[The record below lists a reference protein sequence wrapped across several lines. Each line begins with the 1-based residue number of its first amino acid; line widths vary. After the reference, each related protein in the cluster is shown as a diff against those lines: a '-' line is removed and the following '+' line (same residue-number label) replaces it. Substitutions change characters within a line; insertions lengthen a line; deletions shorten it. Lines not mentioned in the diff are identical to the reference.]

1 MKTRKLRKFLMLLAS
16 ALLLVSVTVGAT
28 VAYLTDKTEVVTN
41 TFSVGNVALSLD
53 ETDVDLYGVKD
64 SETRVTENAYKLI
77 PGHTYTKDPTVHV
90 AAGSE
95 EGYLFVK
102 VVDEIVNIQDDTTIA
117 AQMAANGWTALPAIE
132 GVDVSNIYY
141 HNTKVNAQT
150 EAKDIK
156 VFETFKIKG
165 NVDVAGYAGKTIT
178 VQAYMVQADGFA
190 DAPAAYKAA
199 PCTWGKD
206 AAQ

>member
-28 VAYLTDKTEVVTN
+28 VAYLTSTTKVVTN
-41 TFSVGNVALSLD
+41 TFSVGNVAITLD

-64 SETRVTENAYKLI
+64 GETRVIENAYKLI

-95 EGYLFVK
+95 KGYLFVK
-102 VVDEIVNIQDDTTIA
+102 VVDEIANIQDATTIA
-117 AQMAANGWTALPAIE
+117 DQMTANGWKALPAIE
-132 GVDVSNIYY
+132 DIDVSNIYY
-141 HNTKVNAQT
+141 YTTKVDAQT

-156 VFETFKIKG
+156 VFESFKVKG
-165 NVDVAGYAGKTIT
+165 DVEVADYAGETIT

-199 PCTWGKD
+199 PCTWG